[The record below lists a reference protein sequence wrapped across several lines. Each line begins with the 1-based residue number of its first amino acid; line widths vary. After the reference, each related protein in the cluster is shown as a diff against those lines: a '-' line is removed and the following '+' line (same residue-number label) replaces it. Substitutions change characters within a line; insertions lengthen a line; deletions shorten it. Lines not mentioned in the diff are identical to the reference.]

1 MMLGK
6 VKWPGIY
13 ICTAM
18 GVWGVVSAA
27 QTMVQD
33 FTGLAIARFFIGFVE
48 AVFFPGGLFYLS
60 LFYNRKQ
67 YAFRAALFYSG
78 SQLGNAFGGLLA
90 IGILE
95 LDGKHELE
103 GWRWVSRAASV
114 RPNVLMTNQLT
125 TRVLAFS
132 RRRRSNYWSGNSVCS
147 GFAEFPQRDE
157 KLN

>member
-6 VKWPGIY
+6 IKWPGLY
-13 ICTAM
+13 ICTTM
-18 GVWGVVSAA
+18 GVWGVISAA
-27 QTMVQD
+27 QAVVQD
-33 FTGLAIARFFIGFVE
+33 FAGLAIARFFIGFVE

-95 LDGKHELE
+95 LDGKHGLA
-103 GWRWVSRAASV
+103 GWRWVSTADTL
-114 RPNVLMTNQLT
+114 RPWVLMT
-125 TRVLAFS
+125 S
-132 RRRRSNYWSGNSVCS
+132 
-147 GFAEFPQRDE
+147 
-157 KLN
+157 